1 MILKLFKYD
10 FMNIGKKLIPFYIAA
25 LVIGVI
31 NRILLLTSTIS
42 SIENENNFMAI
53 FGSPL
58 LYFAYFVVI
67 IGIFCMTVF
76 VIISR
81 YNSSIY
87 GNEGY
92 LTNTLPLKP
101 YQIIWAK
108 LINFL
113 IWIFISYFIIFV
125 SLFILFPFDFFVR
138 NIIEQPDFYQDL
150 NHMTKYILS
159 SKYTPIFILQLVYNF
174 FSHIQ
179 RILMLFL
186 SIAIANLFK
195 SYKVVAGVIA
205 FFLISTIFSFIGSSL
220 TFSLVKDANLTEIY
234 DEISPIFY
242 NLLKNANIL
251 SIVYSIISSAILFY
265 TIHYLHTHNLDLE

>member
-138 NIIEQPDFYQDL
+138 NIIEQPDFYKDL

-179 RILMLFL
+179 SILMLFL

-220 TFSLVKDANLTEIY
+220 TYSLVKDVNLSDIY
-234 DEISPIFY
+234 DEFNPIFY

-265 TIHYLHTHNLDLE
+265 TIHYLHTHNLNLE

>member
-138 NIIEQPDFYQDL
+138 NIIEQPDFYKDL

-159 SKYTPIFILQLVYNF
+159 SKYTPIFVLQLVYNF

-179 RILMLFL
+179 SILMLFL

-195 SYKVVAGVIA
+195 SYKVVAGVIT

-220 TFSLVKDANLTEIY
+220 TFSLVKDVNLTEIY
-234 DEISPIFY
+234 DEISPFFY

>member
-138 NIIEQPDFYQDL
+138 NIIEQPDFYKDL

-159 SKYTPIFILQLVYNF
+159 SKYTPIFVLQLVYNF

-205 FFLISTIFSFIGSSL
+205 FFLISTIFSLIGSSL
-220 TFSLVKDANLTEIY
+220 TFSLVKDVNLTEIY
-234 DEISPIFY
+234 DEISPFFY

>member
-25 LVIGVI
+25 LVIGII
-31 NRILLLTSTIS
+31 NRFLLLTSDIS
-42 SIENENNFMAI
+42 RLEREENFLAM

-58 LYFAYFVVI
+58 LYFAYFAVVF
-67 IGIFCMTVF
+67 GIFCMTVF
-76 VIISR
+76 VIITR
-81 YNSSIY
+81 YSSSIY

-101 YQIIWAK
+101 SQIIWAK

-125 SLFILFPFDFFVR
+125 SLFILFPFDFFIR
-138 NIIEQPDFYQDL
+138 NIIRDPEFYQNL
-150 NHMTKYILS
+150 NIAVKTILS
-159 SKYTPIFILQLVYNF
+159 SKYLFIFILQFIYNF
-174 FSHIQ
+174 LSHIQ
-179 RILMLFL
+179 NILMIFL

-205 FFLISTIFSFIGSSL
+205 FFLISLIFSFIGTSISYS
-220 TFSLVKDANLTEIY
+220 TIGNLNLADIY
-234 DEISPIFY
+234 DEFDPIIF
-242 NLLKNANIL
+242 NSLKNGNI
-251 SIVYSIISSAILFY
+251 ISIIYSLVSSVLLFFG
-265 TIHYLHTHNLDLE
+265 IHYLHTHNLNLE

>member
-31 NRILLLTSTIS
+31 NRFLLLTSNIS
-42 SIENENNFMAI
+42 RMEREGNFLAM
-53 FGSPL
+53 FGSPF
-58 LYFAYFVVI
+58 LYAAYFLVI
-67 IGIFCMTVF
+67 MGIFFMTVF
-76 VIISR
+76 IIISR
-81 YNSSIY
+81 YSSSIY

-92 LTNTLPLKP
+92 LTNTLPLNP
-101 YQIIWAK
+101 SQIILAK

-179 RILMLFL
+179 SILMLFL

-205 FFLISTIFSFIGSSL
+205 FFLISTVFSFIASIISFSVMENVNLFEMYGEFNPIVYSS
-220 TFSLVKDANLTEIY
+220 
-234 DEISPIFY
+234 
-242 NLLKNANIL
+242 LKNANIMSIIY
-251 SIVYSIISSAILFY
+251 SIVSSIVLFFI
-265 TIHYLHTHNLDLE
+265 IHYLHTHNLNLE

>member
-125 SLFILFPFDFFVR
+125 SLFILFPFDFFIR
-138 NIIEQPDFYQDL
+138 NIIEQPDFYKDL

-179 RILMLFL
+179 SILMLFL

-205 FFLISTIFSFIGSSL
+205 FFLISTIFSLIGSSL
-220 TFSLVKDANLTEIY
+220 TFSLVKDVNLTEIY
-234 DEISPIFY
+234 DEISPFFY

>member
-125 SLFILFPFDFFVR
+125 SLFILFPFDFFIR
-138 NIIEQPDFYQDL
+138 NIIKEPEFYQNL
-150 NHMTKYILS
+150 NHVTKSILS

-179 RILMLFL
+179 SILMLFL

-220 TFSLVKDANLTEIY
+220 TFSLVKDVNLTEIY
-234 DEISPIFY
+234 DEISPFFY

-251 SIVYSIISSAILFY
+251 SIVYSIFSSAILFY

>member
-186 SIAIANLFK
+186 SITIANLFK

-205 FFLISTIFSFIGSSL
+205 FFLISIIFSFIGSSL
-220 TFSLVKDANLTEIY
+220 TFSLVKDVNLTEIY
-234 DEISPIFY
+234 DEISPFFY

>member
-138 NIIEQPDFYQDL
+138 NIIEQPDFYKDL

-159 SKYTPIFILQLVYNF
+159 SKYTPIFVLQLVYNF

-179 RILMLFL
+179 SILMLFL

-220 TFSLVKDANLTEIY
+220 TFSLVKDVNLTEIY
-234 DEISPIFY
+234 DEISPFFY

>member
-92 LTNTLPLKP
+92 LTNTLPLNP
-101 YQIIWAK
+101 SQIIWAK

-186 SIAIANLFK
+186 SITIANLFK

-205 FFLISTIFSFIGSSL
+205 FFLISTVFSFIASIIS
-220 TFSLVKDANLTEIY
+220 FSVMENVNLFEMY
-234 DEISPIFY
+234 GEFNPIVY
-242 NLLKNANIL
+242 NSLKNANIMSIIY
-251 SIVYSIISSAILFY
+251 SIVSSIVLFFI
-265 TIHYLHTHNLDLE
+265 IHYLHTHNLNLE

>member
-76 VIISR
+76 VIINR

-234 DEISPIFY
+234 DEISPFFY

>member
-186 SIAIANLFK
+186 SITIANLFK

-234 DEISPIFY
+234 DEISPFFY

>member
-25 LVIGVI
+25 LVIGII
-31 NRILLLTSTIS
+31 NRFLLLTTDIS
-42 SIENENNFMAI
+42 RMERENNFLAM

-58 LYFAYFVVI
+58 LYFAYFVVVF
-67 IGIFCMTVF
+67 GIFCMTVF
-76 VIISR
+76 VIITR
-81 YNSSIY
+81 YSSSIY

-101 YQIIWAK
+101 SQIIWAK

-125 SLFILFPFDFFVR
+125 SLFILFPFDFFIR
-138 NIIEQPDFYQDL
+138 NIIRDPEFYQNL
-150 NHMTKYILS
+150 NIAVKTILS
-159 SKYTPIFILQLVYNF
+159 SKYLFIFILQFIYNF
-174 FSHIQ
+174 LSHIQ
-179 RILMLFL
+179 NILMIFL

-205 FFLISTIFSFIGSSL
+205 FFLISLIFSFIGTSISYS
-220 TFSLVKDANLTEIY
+220 TIGNLNLADIY
-234 DEISPIFY
+234 DEFDPIIF
-242 NLLKNANIL
+242 NSLKNGNI
-251 SIVYSIISSAILFY
+251 ISIIYSLVSSVLLFFG
-265 TIHYLHTHNLDLE
+265 IHYLHTHNLNLE

>member
-186 SIAIANLFK
+186 SITIANLFK

-205 FFLISTIFSFIGSSL
+205 FFLISTIFSLIGSSL

-234 DEISPIFY
+234 DEISQIFY

>member
-138 NIIEQPDFYQDL
+138 NIIEQPDFYKDL

-179 RILMLFL
+179 SILMLFL

-205 FFLISTIFSFIGSSL
+205 FFLISTIFSLIGSSL
-220 TFSLVKDANLTEIY
+220 TFSLVKDVNLTEIY
-234 DEISPIFY
+234 DEISPFFY

>member
-220 TFSLVKDANLTEIY
+220 TFSLVKDVNLTEIY
-234 DEISPIFY
+234 DEISPFFY

>member
-92 LTNTLPLKP
+92 LTNTLPLNP
-101 YQIIWAK
+101 SQIIWAK

-220 TFSLVKDANLTEIY
+220 TFSLVKDVNLTEIY
-234 DEISPIFY
+234 DEISPFFY

>member
-186 SIAIANLFK
+186 SITIANLFK

-220 TFSLVKDANLTEIY
+220 TFSLVKDVNLTEIY
-234 DEISPIFY
+234 DEISPFFY

-265 TIHYLHTHNLDLE
+265 TIHYLHTHNLYLE

>member
-42 SIENENNFMAI
+42 SMGNEDNFMTI

-92 LTNTLPLKP
+92 LTNTLPLKQ

-205 FFLISTIFSFIGSSL
+205 FFLISTVFSFIASIIS
-220 TFSLVKDANLTEIY
+220 FSVMENVNLFEMY
-234 DEISPIFY
+234 GEFNPIVY
-242 NLLKNANIL
+242 NSLKNANIMSIIY
-251 SIVYSIISSAILFY
+251 SIVSSIVLFFI
-265 TIHYLHTHNLDLE
+265 IHYLHTHNLNLE

>member
-42 SIENENNFMAI
+42 SIENEDNFMTI

-58 LYFAYFVVI
+58 LYFAYFIVI
-67 IGIFCMTVF
+67 IGIFCMTIF

-92 LTNTLPLKP
+92 LTNTLPLNP
-101 YQIIWAK
+101 SQIIWAK

-179 RILMLFL
+179 SILMLFL

-205 FFLISTIFSFIGSSL
+205 FFLISIIFSFIGSSL
-220 TFSLVKDANLTEIY
+220 TYSLVKDVNLSEIY
-234 DEISPIFY
+234 DEFNPIFY

>member
-10 FMNIGKKLIPFYIAA
+10 FMNIGKKLMPFYIAA

-138 NIIEQPDFYQDL
+138 NIIEQPDFYKDL

-179 RILMLFL
+179 SILMLFL

-220 TFSLVKDANLTEIY
+220 TFSLVKDVNLTEIY
-234 DEISPIFY
+234 DEISPFFY

>member
-67 IGIFCMTVF
+67 ICIYCMSIF

-159 SKYTPIFILQLVYNF
+159 SKYTPIFVLQLVYNF

-179 RILMLFL
+179 SILMLFL

-220 TFSLVKDANLTEIY
+220 TFSLVKDVNLTEIY
-234 DEISPIFY
+234 DEISPFFY

>member
-42 SIENENNFMAI
+42 SMGNEDNFMTI

-58 LYFAYFVVI
+58 LYFAYFIVI
-67 IGIFCMTVF
+67 IGIFCMTIF

-125 SLFILFPFDFFVR
+125 SLFILFPFDFFIR
-138 NIIEQPDFYQDL
+138 NIIKEPEFYQNL
-150 NHMTKYILS
+150 NHVTKSILS
-159 SKYTPIFILQLVYNF
+159 SKFTPIFALQLVYNF

-179 RILMLFL
+179 SILMLFL

-205 FFLISTIFSFIGSSL
+205 FFLISIIFSFIDSSL
-220 TFSLVKDANLTEIY
+220 TYSLVKDVNLSEIY
-234 DEISPIFY
+234 DEFNPIFY

-265 TIHYLHTHNLDLE
+265 TIHYLHTHNLNLE

>member
-67 IGIFCMTVF
+67 ISIFCMTVF

-186 SIAIANLFK
+186 SITIANLFK

-220 TFSLVKDANLTEIY
+220 TFSLVKDVNLTEIY
-234 DEISPIFY
+234 DEISPFFY

>member
-42 SIENENNFMAI
+42 SIENEDNFMTI

-58 LYFAYFVVI
+58 LYFAYFIVI
-67 IGIFCMTVF
+67 IGIFCMTIF

-92 LTNTLPLKP
+92 LTNTLPLNP
-101 YQIIWAK
+101 SQIIWAK

-125 SLFILFPFDFFVR
+125 SLFILFPFDFFIR
-138 NIIEQPDFYQDL
+138 NIIKEPEFYQNL
-150 NHMTKYILS
+150 NHVTKSILS
-159 SKYTPIFILQLVYNF
+159 SKFTPIFALQLVYNF

-179 RILMLFL
+179 SILMLFL

-205 FFLISTIFSFIGSSL
+205 FFLISIIFSFIGSSL
-220 TFSLVKDANLTEIY
+220 TYSLVKDVNLSEIY
-234 DEISPIFY
+234 DEFNPIFY